1 MSNYI
6 LQTRGLG
13 FLDLL
18 RYPDL
23 SIEENKATFIL
34 GESGCGK
41 STLLRLFNATLLPS
55 AGEIFYRGEN
65 IRQLEVLSYR
75 KKVLLASQDV
85 YLFDGSIRDNFN
97 AYYQLREQAP
107 IDEKTMS
114 TLLSLCCLD
123 FDLDTPCGRLSGG
136 ERQRVFLAICVSFGF
151 DVLLLDEPTS
161 ALDEKTARQL
171 MTNLKEYISA
181 QGKTLAAVSHS
192 RELAEA
198 FGDRIILLEK
208 GAQP

>member
-1 MSNYI
+1 ME
-6 LQTRGLG
+6 TRGLE

-23 SIEENKATFIL
+23 AIEENKTTFIL

-41 STLLRLFNATLLPS
+41 STLLRLLNATLLPS
-55 AGEIFYRGEN
+55 AGEIFYRGKN
-65 IRQLEVLSYR
+65 VRQLEVLPYR
-75 KKVLLASQDV
+75 RKVLLASQDV
-85 YLFDGSIRDNFN
+85 YLFDGSIRENFD
-97 AYYQLREQAP
+97 AYYQLREDPP
-107 IDEKTMS
+107 IGEEDIRRF
-114 TLLSLCCLD
+114 LSLCCLD
-123 FDLDTPCGRLSGG
+123 FELNTPCGRLSGG
-136 ERQRVFLAICVSFGF
+136 ERQRVFLAICISFGF
-151 DVLLLDEPTS
+151 DLLLLDEPTS

-171 MTNLKEYISA
+171 MTNLKDYISA

-208 GAQP
+208 GGQP

>member
-1 MSNYI
+1 MSLI
-6 LQTRGLG
+6 VETRGLE

-23 SIEENKATFIL
+23 AIEENKTTFIL

-41 STLLRLFNATLLPS
+41 STLLRLLNATLLPS
-55 AGEIFYRGEN
+55 AGEIFYRGKN
-65 IRQLEVLSYR
+65 IRQLEVLPYR
-75 KKVLLASQDV
+75 RKVLLASQDV
-85 YLFDGSIRDNFN
+85 YLFDGSIRENFD
-97 AYYQLREQAP
+97 AYYQLREDPP
-107 IDEKTMS
+107 IGEEDIRRF
-114 TLLSLCCLD
+114 LSLCCLD
-123 FDLDTPCGRLSGG
+123 FELNTPCGRLSGG
-136 ERQRVFLAICVSFGF
+136 ERQRVFLAICISFGF
-151 DVLLLDEPTS
+151 DLLLLDEPTS

-171 MTNLKEYISA
+171 MTNLKDYISA

-208 GAQP
+208 GGQP

>member
-1 MSNYI
+1 MSLI
-6 LQTRGLG
+6 VETRGLE

-23 SIEENKATFIL
+23 AIEENKTTFIL

-41 STLLRLFNATLLPS
+41 STLLRLLNATLLPS
-55 AGEIFYRGEN
+55 AGEIFYRGKN
-65 IRQLEVLSYR
+65 VRQLEVLPYR
-75 KKVLLASQDV
+75 RKVLLASQDV
-85 YLFDGSIRDNFN
+85 YLFDGSIRENFD
-97 AYYQLREQAP
+97 AYYQLREDPP
-107 IDEKTMS
+107 IGEEDIRRF
-114 TLLSLCCLD
+114 LSLCCLD
-123 FDLDTPCGRLSGG
+123 FELNTPCGRLSGG
-136 ERQRVFLAICVSFGF
+136 ERQRVFLAICISFGF
-151 DVLLLDEPTS
+151 DLLLLDEPTS

-171 MTNLKEYISA
+171 MTNLKDYISA

-208 GAQP
+208 GGQP

>member
-1 MSNYI
+1 MSLI
-6 LQTRGLG
+6 VETRGLE

-23 SIEENKATFIL
+23 AIEENKTTFIQ

-41 STLLRLFNATLLPS
+41 STLLRLLNATLLPS
-55 AGEIFYRGEN
+55 AGEIFYRGKN
-65 IRQLEVLSYR
+65 IRQLEVLPYR
-75 KKVLLASQDV
+75 RKVLLASQDV
-85 YLFDGSIRDNFN
+85 YLFDGSIRENFD
-97 AYYQLREQAP
+97 AYYQLREDPP
-107 IDEKTMS
+107 IGEEDIRRF
-114 TLLSLCCLD
+114 LSLCCLD
-123 FDLDTPCGRLSGG
+123 FELNTPCGRLSGG
-136 ERQRVFLAICVSFGF
+136 ERQRVFLAICISFGF
-151 DVLLLDEPTS
+151 DLLLLDEPTS

-171 MTNLKEYISA
+171 MTNLKDYISA

-208 GAQP
+208 GGQP